1 MLKTKMK
8 YMSASSIKILITF
21 LLCSTIAIAQQQ
33 KKKTEKDTLI
43 YKQKYGLRLGADI
56 SKLAR
61 TFFDDAYTG
70 VEIMGDYRLT
80 KRIYLAGEIGNEERT
95 IENEVLNN
103 TTKGSYFKGGI
114 DLNFYKNWLDM
125 ENMIYVGFRG
135 GASTFSQTLNSYD
148 IYNINN
154 QYWDEQFSVE
164 EGTEFKGLTAIWGEI
179 LIGMKAEVFNNFYA
193 GINAQLKGLITE
205 TAPNNF
211 ENLYIPGFNRT
222 FDSGRFG
229 VGFGFN
235 LSYLVPIFKKDKIVV
250 QEKEAED

>member
-1 MLKTKMK
+1 MKTQ
-8 YMSASSIKILITF
+8 YMYASFIRSAIIL
-21 LLCSTIAIAQQQ
+21 LLFSTIAIAQEE
-33 KKKTEKDTLI
+33 KKTVNDTLV

-61 TFFDDAYTG
+61 TFFDDNYTG
-70 VEIMGDYRLT
+70 FEIMGDYRLT

-125 ENMIYVGFRG
+125 ENMLYAGFRV
-135 GASTFSQTLNSYD
+135 GASTFSQTLNNYD
-148 IYNINN
+148 IYNVNN

-164 EGTEFKGLTAIWGEI
+164 DGTKFSGLTALWAEI
-179 LIGMKAEVFNNFYA
+179 QIGLKAEVVNNLFV
-193 GINAQLKGLITE
+193 GLNVQLKGLVSETE
-205 TAPNNF
+205 PDNY

-235 LSYLVPIFKKDKIVV
+235 MSYLIPIFKKDKIVI
-250 QEKEAED
+250 QEREVEE

>member
-1 MLKTKMK
+1 MK
-8 YMSASSIKILITF
+8 AQYMYASYIKGIIL
-21 LLCSTIAIAQQQ
+21 LLLFSTMAIAQED
-33 KKKTEKDTLI
+33 KKTEKDTLI
-43 YKQKYGLRLGADI
+43 YKQKYGLRLGADV

-61 TFFDDAYTG
+61 TFFDDNYTG
-70 VEIMGDYRLT
+70 IEIMGDYRLT
-80 KRIYLAGEIGNEERT
+80 KKIYLAGEIGNEEYT
-95 IENEVLNN
+95 LENEVLSN

-148 IYNINN
+148 IYNVYN
-154 QYWDEQFSVE
+154 QYWNQQFSVE
-164 EGTEFKGLTAIWGEI
+164 EGTEFSGLTAIWAEI
-179 LIGMKAEVFNNFYA
+179 IIGIKAELFNNFYA

-205 TAPNNF
+205 TAPDNF

-222 FDSGRFG
+222 YDSGRFG

-235 LSYLVPIFKKDKIVV
+235 LSYLIPIFKKDKVVV
-250 QEKEAED
+250 QEKEKE